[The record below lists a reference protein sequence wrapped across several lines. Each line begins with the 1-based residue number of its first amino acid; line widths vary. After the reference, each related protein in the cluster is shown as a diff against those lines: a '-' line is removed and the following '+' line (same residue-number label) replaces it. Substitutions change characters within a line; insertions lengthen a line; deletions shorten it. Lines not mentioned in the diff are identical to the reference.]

1 MSRSTTRIAC
11 LALTVAALAGCAT
24 PPPADDPEAVAE
36 YEQLNDPL
44 EPTNR
49 AIFAFNQAVDRAI
62 IKPVAQGYR
71 RAVPEF
77 GRDRVDDFLTNASE
91 PLTFIH
97 DVLQGE
103 FSRAGTTAGRFV
115 LNTTFG
121 VLGIMDVAE
130 PMGLPGHSEDFG
142 QTLAVWGVPDGPYLM
157 LPLLGPS
164 NPRDGVGRGVDWFA
178 DPVTI
183 GANEGDLDGFT
194 WGRMGGDAINTREKY
209 LDVLDDIERSSLDYY
224 ASIRSMYRQNRARR
238 ISNASNENEL

>member
-1 MSRSTTRIAC
+1 MSRSTPRIAC
-11 LALTVAALAGCAT
+11 LALAVAALAGCAT

-49 AIFAFNQAVDRAI
+49 AIFAFNQALDRAV

-71 RAVPEF
+71 RVVPEF
-77 GRDRVDDFLTNASE
+77 GRDRVDDFLTNAGE

-97 DVLQGE
+97 DLLQGE
-103 FSRAGTTAGRFV
+103 FSRAGTTASRFV

-142 QTLAVWGVPDGPYLM
+142 QTLAVWGVPEGPYLM
-157 LPLLGPS
+157 LPLFGPS

-183 GANEGDLDGFT
+183 GANEGDLDAFT
-194 WGRMGGDAINTREKY
+194 WGRMGGDAVNTREKY

-238 ISNASNENEL
+238 ISNASDENAL